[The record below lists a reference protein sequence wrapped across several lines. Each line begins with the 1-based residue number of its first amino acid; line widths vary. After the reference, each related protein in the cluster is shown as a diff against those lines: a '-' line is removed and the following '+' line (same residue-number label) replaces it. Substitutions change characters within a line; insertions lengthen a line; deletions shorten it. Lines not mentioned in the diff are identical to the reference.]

1 MSIHDP
7 ILVLKKKKKNHD
19 PTMRLLYSSLPFALW
34 FKHLAHCVFF
44 FCFFSFNNII
54 LSVFTLFLLIL
65 CCLCVF
71 RVVWSSYLHVSF
83 EMLFV
88 ISLLVC
94 LYHLIRTVFCLLGSI
109 ILLILSLCRP
119 TIPVLVESKSTQT
132 WQVARFR

>member
-1 MSIHDP
+1 M
-7 ILVLKKKKKNHD
+7 ILQCVFCIPLCL
-19 PTMRLLYSSLPFALW
+19 LLYGLNILLIVS
-34 FKHLAHCVFF
+34 FF
-44 FCFFSFNNII
+44 FFSFNNII

-94 LYHLIRTVFCLLGSI
+94 LYHLICTVFCLLGSI

-132 WQVARFR
+132 WQVASRVTPRFQ